1 VTIETMSE
9 RVGHLRQRPMFNAM
23 LLGIFAGVG
32 LLLAAIGVYGLLAF
46 LVAER
51 TSEFGVR
58 MALGGTPGDIL
69 PLVLGKAMRLVGVG
83 ALAGL
88 LASLAATR
96 LLRSLLFEVTATDA
110 VTFAIVVLALGGAAL
125 LAAYIPARRA
135 MRVDPAVA
143 LRRD

>member
-1 VTIETMSE
+1 MSE
-9 RVGHLRQRPMFNAM
+9 RVGHLRQRPMFNAT
-23 LLGIFAGVG
+23 LLGLFAGLG

-51 TSEFGVR
+51 TQEFGVR
-58 MALGGTPGDIL
+58 MALGGTPGEIL
-69 PLVLGKAMRLVGVG
+69 PLVLGKGMKLVGAG

-96 LLRSLLFEVTATDA
+96 LLQSLLFEVASTDTATFAA
-110 VTFAIVVLALGGAAL
+110 VALALGAAAL
-125 LAAYIPARRA
+125 LASYIPARRA

-143 LRRD
+143 LRHE